1 MISFALL
8 LFATMAQSSP
18 GSSYSEVGRYA
29 DLSGDLRARR
39 VGDTITIVVS
49 DKLNAT
55 SGGNS
60 ASARTANAKAS
71 ITSLAGSRSAIG
83 ALTNLAALGGTT
95 KLDGT
100 GSTSRTNALTTTVSG
115 RVVEVLPNGDMLI
128 EATKDIGVNSEKHH
142 IAITGI
148 VRWSDVSAGNLVRSD
163 HIGQLS
169 IQLNGKGLV
178 SDAIRRPNIIYR
190 ILLGILPF

>member
-18 GSSYSEVGRYA
+18 GSIYSEVGRYA

-60 ASARTANAKAS
+60 ASARTSKAKAS
-71 ITSLAGSRSAIG
+71 ITSLAGSRIAIG
-83 ALTNLAALGGTT
+83 ALTDLAALGGQT
-95 KLDGT
+95 KLDGA

-148 VRWSDVSAGNLVRSD
+148 VRWNDVTAGNLVRSD

>member
-29 DLSGDLRARR
+29 YLSGDLRARR

-60 ASARTANAKAS
+60 ASARTSKAKAS
-71 ITSLAGSRSAIG
+71 ITSLAGSRIAIG
-83 ALTNLAALGGTT
+83 ALTDLAALGGQT
-95 KLDGT
+95 KLDGA

-148 VRWSDVSAGNLVRSD
+148 VRWNDVTAGNLVRSD
-163 HIGQLS
+163 RIGQLS

>member
-1 MISFALL
+1 M
-8 LFATMAQSSP
+8 
-18 GSSYSEVGRYA
+18 
-29 DLSGDLRARR
+29 
-39 VGDTITIVVS
+39 
-49 DKLNAT
+49 
-55 SGGNS
+55 
-60 ASARTANAKAS
+60 
-71 ITSLAGSRSAIG
+71 AGSRIAIG
-83 ALTNLAALGGTT
+83 ALTDLAALGGQT
-95 KLDGT
+95 KLDGA

-148 VRWSDVSAGNLVRSD
+148 VRWNDVTAGNLVRSD
-163 HIGQLS
+163 RIGQLS